1 MTVVVGYA
9 ANAEG
14 EAALRHGTAE
24 AVVRSE
30 DLVVVF
36 TSRSDF
42 GVDSS
47 SSEEEQLARLGEA
60 LEVSGVA
67 HEVVHVARRRDAADE
82 ILAAVESH
90 HASLVVMGLKRRS
103 PLGKL
108 LLGSNV
114 QRVLLEA
121 DCPVVVVKRDLSG
134 SAPADG

>member
-14 EAALRHGTAE
+14 EAALRHGMAE

-47 SSEEEQLARLGEA
+47 SSEEEQVAALRET
-60 LEVSGVA
+60 LEVSGLA

-82 ILAAVESH
+82 ILEAVSSR

-134 SAPADG
+134 PAPADG